1 MKFKLMVQ
9 ILSLQI
15 QVLML
20 QVQVLTKKLEERLA
34 IYRIA
39 HASLGIDISPLDAV
53 NDELGCA
60 ESVSWVLKK
69 AIGFPII
76 TGTWTLNKYL
86 SEDPRFEK
94 VYEPEPGIVI
104 ISPTGTGN
112 GSISGHTGICGE
124 NDNIM
129 SSDSS
134 DGIWKLNFTQY
145 SWVSRYGKWGGF
157 PIIYYR
163 LKVVV

>member
-1 MKFKLMVQ
+1 MKFKLMAQ

-39 HASLGIDISPLDAV
+39 RASLGIDISPLDAV

-60 ESVSWVLKK
+60 ESVSWVLRK

-86 SEDPRFEK
+86 SEDPRFER
-94 VYEPEPGIVI
+94 VFEFEPGVII

-112 GSISGHTGICGE
+112 GNISGHVGICGE
-124 NDNIM
+124 GDNIM
-129 SSDSS
+129 SSDS
-134 DGIWKLNFTQY
+134 DNGIWRLNFTQY
-145 SWVSRYGKWGGF
+145 SWEKRYLKQGGF
-157 PIIYYR
+157 PITFYR